1 MTQLFDLQTGVTD
14 GQQVGKR
21 GKLPEEWLKN
31 IFSKVSFM
39 CTERQ
44 MLLYLTAC
52 ALPAAFVIEGVFF
65 LWNYRFMWDTN
76 IEFLAVAFCQLRN

>member
-1 MTQLFDLQTGVTD
+1 
-14 GQQVGKR
+14 
-21 GKLPEEWLKN
+21 
-31 IFSKVSFM
+31 
-39 CTERQ
+39 